1 LLKYVGKGDFIPGVP
16 ARDLEDED
24 LDEFLITRA
33 GLIASGLYVEVKA
46 VVTVRDNKILSRKV
60 ENKEADD
67 ARS

>member
-1 LLKYVGKGDFIPGVP
+1 MLKYVGKGDFIPGVP
-16 ARDLEDED
+16 ARDLEEED
-24 LDEFLITRA
+24 LDDLLVARSR
-33 GLIASGLYVEVKA
+33 LIASGLYVEVKA